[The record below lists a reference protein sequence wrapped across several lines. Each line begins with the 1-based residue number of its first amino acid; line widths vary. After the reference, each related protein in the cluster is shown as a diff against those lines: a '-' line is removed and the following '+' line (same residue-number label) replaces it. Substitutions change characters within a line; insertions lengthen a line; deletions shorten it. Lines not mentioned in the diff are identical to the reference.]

1 MGRPAAAGVVFYLGR
16 LRWRPG
22 DPPELRELLAEIER
36 AGLGR
41 HDEILRAALIGGMAQ
56 GRAQAAVVEDGQ
68 TADTLD
74 GLLEEF

>member
-1 MGRPAAAGVVFYLGR
+1 MARPASAGKVFYLGR

-22 DPPELRELLAEIER
+22 DAPELRELLAEIEK
-36 AGLGR
+36 AGPGR

-68 TADTLD
+68 TAETLD
-74 GLLEEF
+74 ELLEEF